1 MVSQFGHQ
9 GWCWE
14 RWWCTPLRV
23 TCVLSRFSH
32 IQLFVTPWTIAH
44 QAPLSMGFSR
54 QEYWSRLPSSP
65 PGDLPNPGIKL
76 ESLSSPALA
85 DRFFTTSTTWEAP
98 FDPQKSTEIPFKCCF
113 SVKNCGLSTI
123 FNTVRPW
130 WKYRS
135 WVFTVLGFPS
145 KTLERSK
152 AHHRDP
158 TPGFPWAVVWTWA
171 VPHSHSIRN
180 KMGGGR
186 VLYTSQL
193 FSSLCSSPHHRGGFM
208 HNYMLAHGR
217 NSVAQ
222 LEVPSLPA
230 EQRGQSPISRVRW
243 KTGSSPVMDWEV
255 CHPAH
260 LQDQACISPTC
271 RGARCWELP
280 AGCSPG
286 GDRNSH
292 LAGASIPCPGAT
304 CIQWPWSPGSQLG
317 FLQRVT

>member
-1 MVSQFGHQ
+1 MTLRDVMMH
-9 GWCWE
+9 
-14 RWWCTPLRV
+14 PLRV
-23 TCVLSRFSH
+23 TCMLSRFSH

-44 QAPLSMGFSR
+44 QASLSMGFSR
-54 QEYWSRLPSSP
+54 QEYWSRLPFSP
-65 PGDLPNPGIKL
+65 PGDLPNPGIEL

-85 DRFFTTSTTWEAP
+85 GRFFTTSTTREAP

-145 KTLERSK
+145 KTLERSE

-158 TPGFPWAVVWTWA
+158 APGFPWAVVWTWA

-193 FSSLCSSPHHRGGFM
+193 FSFLCSSPPIEVGLCITTCWPMGGIQWHSWRFPVSLLSRGV
-208 HNYMLAHGR
+208 NP
-217 NSVAQ
+217 
-222 LEVPSLPA
+222 PSLESGGKPEVLWWTGRCATQLTFRTKPA
-230 EQRGQSPISRVRW
+230 FPQLVGV
-243 KTGSSPVMDWEV
+243 
-255 CHPAH
+255 
-260 LQDQACISPTC
+260 
-271 RGARCWELP
+271 
-280 AGCSPG
+280 
-286 GDRNSH
+286 
-292 LAGASIPCPGAT
+292 PGAE
-304 CIQWPWSPGSQLG
+304 SSQLG
-317 FLQRVT
+317 ALLGVTGTAISLELLSLAQGQPASNGLGPPDLSWDFSKGSPKF